1 LTVTNA
7 VITFVL
13 TAIFSTQNINQ
24 LRRKSMKVSDP
35 NMDLLSIKDPSFLKG
50 MSNHE
55 LQALSQEIRQFLIEK
70 LSVTGGHI
78 GPNLGVVELTIAL
91 HKCFDSP
98 NDKII
103 WDVGHQ
109 SYVHKILT
117 GRACEFDTLRQYKG
131 LCGFPKRIESEHDVW
146 ETGHSSTSLSAAM
159 GMAIARD
166 LKKENSF
173 ILPVIGDGA
182 LTGGMALE
190 ALNHIGHEKKNMIVI
205 LNDNEMSI
213 APNVGALHTI
223 LGQLRTAGKYQ
234 WVKDELEVL
243 LKKVPAV
250 GGKLAATA
258 ERIKDSLKYL
268 LVSGMFFEE
277 MGFTYLG
284 PVDGHDYDALFE
296 NLAYAK
302 KTEGPVMLHVITKK
316 GKGFQPAE
324 SDKKGTWHGTGPY
337 KMDTGAFVKP
347 DLVPPPAWSSLVSET
362 VRRLARED
370 ERIVAITPAM
380 PVGSKL
386 EGFASEFP
394 DRMYDVGI
402 AEQHAATV
410 AAGLATQNMKPFLA
424 IYSTFLQRAYDQVV
438 HDICRQNLN
447 VFIGIDR
454 AGLVGADGETHQGVF
469 DIAFL
474 RHVPNLVLMMPKD
487 ENEGQHMVYTAIN
500 YNDGPIAMRF
510 PRGNGLGV
518 KMDQD
523 LKSIPIGTWEVL
535 KEGEDAAILTFG
547 TTIQMAM
554 EAAAILEKQ
563 GMSIK
568 VVNARFIKPLDEKM
582 LVELFSQNTPILTIE
597 EAVLQ
602 GGFGSSVLE
611 FAHDQGYY
619 QQVIDR
625 MGIPD
630 QFIEHGDVDSL
641 LEEIGMTT
649 SDVVKRM
656 TILAKKRQQ
665 RA

>member
-1 LTVTNA
+1 M
-7 VITFVL
+7 VL
-13 TAIFSTQNINQ
+13 
-24 LRRKSMKVSDP
+24 LV
-35 NMDLLSIKDPSFLKG
+35 DLLSIKDPSFLKG
-50 MSNHE
+50 
-55 LQALSQEIRQFLIEK
+55 LSQQQLQELSEDIRQFLIEK

-91 HKCFDSP
+91 HTCFTSP
-98 NDKII
+98 KDKIL

-117 GRACEFDTLRQYKG
+117 GRASEFDTLRQYKG
-131 LCGFPKRIESEHDVW
+131 LCGFPKMIESEHDVW

-166 LKKENSF
+166 LKKEKSF
-173 ILPVIGDGA
+173 VVPVIGDGA

-190 ALNHIGHEKKNMIVI
+190 ALNHIGHEKKNLIVV

-213 APNVGALHTI
+213 APNVGALHSI
-223 LGQLRTAGKYQ
+223 LGRLRTAGKYH
-234 WVKDELEVL
+234 WAKDELEYL
-243 LKKVPAV
+243 LKKIPAV
-250 GGKLAATA
+250 GGKLATTA

-284 PVDGHDYDALFE
+284 PVDGHNYDELFE

-302 KTEGPVMLHVITKK
+302 KTEGPVLLHVITKK
-316 GKGFQPAE
+316 GKGYHPAE
-324 SDKKGTWHGTGPY
+324 SDVVGTWHGTGPY
-337 KMDTGAFVKP
+337 KIETGAFPKP
-347 DLVPPPAWSSLVSET
+347 AETPPPAWSKLVSET

-394 DRMYDVGI
+394 DRMFDVGI

-410 AAGLATQNMKPFLA
+410 AAGLATQKMKPFLA

-469 DIAFL
+469 DIAFM
-474 RHVPNLVLMMPKD
+474 RHMPNMVLMMPKD
-487 ENEGQHMVYTAIN
+487 ENEGQHMVNTALK
-500 YNDGPIAMRF
+500 YDDGPIAMRF
-510 PRGNGLGV
+510 PRGNGVGV
-518 KMDQD
+518 PLDKD
-523 LKSIPIGTWEVL
+523 LKTIPIGSWEVI
-535 KEGEDAAILTFG
+535 KEGEDVAILTFG
-547 TTIQMAM
+547 TTIPMAL
-554 EAAAILEKQ
+554 EAAKHLEQQ
-563 GMSIK
+563 GISVK
-568 VVNARFIKPLDEKM
+568 VVNARFIKPLDRQM
-582 LVELFSQNTPILTIE
+582 LSELFERKIPVLTIE

-602 GGFGSSVLE
+602 GGFGSSILE
-611 FAHDQGYY
+611 FAFENRYFDA
-619 QQVIDR
+619 VIDR

-630 QFIEHGDVDSL
+630 QFIEHGSVDELLKEIDLTVDSTIRKVIEL
-641 LEEIGMTT
+641 TQ
-649 SDVVKRM
+649 VKG
-656 TILAKKRQQ
+656 KKGSFL
-665 RA
+665 

>member
-1 LTVTNA
+1 
-7 VITFVL
+7 
-13 TAIFSTQNINQ
+13 
-24 LRRKSMKVSDP
+24 MKVSDP

-55 LQALSQEIRQFLIEK
+55 LQVLSQEIRQFLIEK

-117 GRACEFDTLRQYKG
+117 GRASEFDTLRQYKG

-166 LKKENSF
+166 LKQEKSF

-316 GKGFQPAE
+316 GKGFHPAE

-362 VRRLARED
+362 VRKLARED

-386 EGFASEFP
+386 EGFAGEFP

-474 RHVPNLVLMMPKD
+474 RHVPNIVLMMPKD
-487 ENEGQHMVYTAIN
+487 ENEGQHMVYTALN
-500 YNDGPIAMRF
+500 YDEGPIAMRF

-523 LKSIPIGTWEVL
+523 FKNIPLGTWEVL

-547 TTIQMAM
+547 TTIPMAM

-563 GMSIK
+563 GVSIK

-611 FAHDQGYY
+611 YAHDKGYY

-656 TILAKKRQQ
+656 TILAKKKQQ